1 MYFGVVLEGKHLC
14 DSYGI
19 RVQKRVIIMINTFLS

>member
-1 MYFGVVLEGKHLC
+1 MYFGVVFEGKHLC

-19 RVQKRVIIMINTFLS
+19 RVQKRVIIMIYTFLS

>member
-1 MYFGVVLEGKHLC
+1 MYFGVVFEGKHLC

-19 RVQKRVIIMINTFLS
+19 RVQKRAMIMINTFLS